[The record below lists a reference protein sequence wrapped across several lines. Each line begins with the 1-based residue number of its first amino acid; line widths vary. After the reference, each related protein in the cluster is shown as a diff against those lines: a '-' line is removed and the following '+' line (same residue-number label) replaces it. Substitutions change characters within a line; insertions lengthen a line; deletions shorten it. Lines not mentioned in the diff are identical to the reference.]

1 MPGVTSAIAVPGAA
15 GIPVTHRDVARQVTI
30 VSAHD
35 GETDWQTLARLRG
48 TLVLL
53 MGVGR
58 LAEHMSCLASHGL
71 DAGTPVAVVEDG
83 TLPTQRTTL
92 GTVGD
97 IAARAREVG
106 VRNPAVV
113 VVGDVASL
121 AATLGATAP
130 GAAAAGATP
139 SAAGH

>member
-1 MPGVTSAIAVPGAA
+1 MGVIT
-15 GIPVTHRDVARQVTI
+15 DNL
-30 VSAHD
+30 D
-35 GETDWQTLARLRG
+35 LWGEALRG

-58 LAEHMSCLASHGL
+58 LGEHMARLASHGL

-83 TLPTQRTTL
+83 TLPSQRTTL

-97 IAARAREVG
+97 IAGRAQAVG

-113 VVGDVASL
+113 VVGAVAEL
-121 AATLGATAP
+121 ATTLG
-130 GAAAAGATP
+130 GVAAQG
-139 SAAGH
+139 